1 MVVQEARSR
10 YTLDLWLPHFNLAIE
25 VDGPFHY
32 GLDVE
37 LHPHQ
42 HPYAHDP
49 PHQPPH
55 AAYQLQAPHG
65 ALPSNAQPPTIP
77 SSSASTE
84 ASKKNGG
91 GTSSG
96 IKAVKV
102 VRGKEPLGSTVLKRK
117 HLAQVLYNFSTT
129 NLRFCT

>member
-65 ALPSNAQPPTIP
+65 ALPSKTI
-77 SSSASTE
+77 
-84 ASKKNGG
+84 
-91 GTSSG
+91 
-96 IKAVKV
+96 KV